1 MPLKHDDFAR
11 SRPTRLSA
19 SSQRPANGLQAPA
32 SPAGIVETLRQG
44 ADREA
49 SARRLFRRFHP
60 LVFHFF
66 RRRGFGIE
74 QSQDLTQETFLRVFE
89 ALPAFRGESRFET
102 WLLRIAR
109 NLLAQEL
116 RSRRVAKRRG
126 QEVSLDDI
134 QRPVE
139 LRDRASTHGALTQL
153 LAAEQLTKLRSEV
166 IRLPPQMRRCFV
178 LRNAQGLRYREI
190 ASVLDISIEAV
201 KVQLYRARSRLR
213 QITATDGEL
222 S

>member
-1 MPLKHDDFAR
+1 
-11 SRPTRLSA
+11 
-19 SSQRPANGLQAPA
+19 
-32 SPAGIVETLRQG
+32 
-44 ADREA
+44 
-49 SARRLFRRFHP
+49 
-60 LVFHFF
+60 
-66 RRRGFGIE
+66 
-74 QSQDLTQETFLRVFE
+74 
-89 ALPAFRGESRFET
+89 
-102 WLLRIAR
+102 RIAR

>member
-1 MPLKHDDFAR
+1 M
-11 SRPTRLSA
+11 
-19 SSQRPANGLQAPA
+19 
-32 SPAGIVETLRQG
+32 
-44 ADREA
+44 
-49 SARRLFRRFHP
+49 
-60 LVFHFF
+60 FHFF

-139 LRDRASTHGALTQL
+139 LRDRASTHGALT
-153 LAAEQLTKLRSEV
+153 
-166 IRLPPQMRRCFV
+166 
-178 LRNAQGLRYREI
+178 
-190 ASVLDISIEAV
+190 
-201 KVQLYRARSRLR
+201 
-213 QITATDGEL
+213 
-222 S
+222 